1 MTGYLRSIV
10 ILAIISGIIKAF
22 FTDSSSNTKKY
33 INFLIGLIMVAVIIS
48 PLRDLRAKL
57 NYAKDYITD
66 FSNGI
71 FANDVIDKSNYII
84 IKSSKEKICEGIKE
98 AVISKYNFDTRD
110 IYVDIVMDTTEI
122 SAIKITGVNIILTNR
137 ASWSNVD
144 EVKKYTENLVGVRV
158 NVTRK

>member
-1 MTGYLRSIV
+1 MTGYLRSVV

-22 FTDSSSNTKKY
+22 FNDSSSNTKKY
-33 INFLIGLIMVAVIIS
+33 VNFLIGLIMVAVIIS
-48 PLRDLRAKL
+48 PLKDLRAKL

-66 FSNGI
+66 FTNGI

>member
-1 MTGYLRSIV
+1 MTGYLRSVV
-10 ILAIISGIIKAF
+10 ILSIISGIIKAF
-22 FTDSSSNTKKY
+22 FNDSSSNTKKY
-33 INFLIGLIMVAVIIS
+33 VNFLIGLIMVAVIIS
-48 PLRDLRAKL
+48 PLKDLRAKL
-57 NYAKDYITD
+57 NYAKDYIND
-66 FSNGI
+66 FTNGI
-71 FANDVIDKSNYII
+71 FTNDAIDKSNYII

-110 IYVDIVMDTTEI
+110 IYVDIVMDTSEI

>member
-10 ILAIISGIIKAF
+10 ILSIISGTIKAF
-22 FTDSSSNTKKY
+22 FTDTGSNTKKY
-33 INFLIGLIMVAVIIS
+33 VNFLIGLIMVAVIIS
-48 PLRDLRAKL
+48 PLKDLRTKL
-57 NYAKDYITD
+57 NYAKDYIND
-66 FSNGI
+66 FTNGI
-71 FANDVIDKSNYII
+71 FTNEVIDKSNYII

-122 SAIKITGVNIILTNR
+122 SAIKITGVNIILTNH

-144 EVKKYTENLVGVRV
+144 EVKKYTENLVGVTV

>member
-1 MTGYLRSIV
+1 MSGYLRSII
-10 ILAIISGIIKAF
+10 ILAVISGIIKAF
-22 FTDSSSNTKKY
+22 FTDASTNTKKY
-33 INFLIGLIMVAVIIS
+33 INFLTGLVMVAIIIS
-48 PLRDLRAKL
+48 PLKDLRVKINNAKE
-57 NYAKDYITD
+57 YISD

-71 FANDVIDKSNYII
+71 FASDAIDKSNYII

-98 AVISKYNFDTRD
+98 AVISKYGFDKRD
-110 IYVDIVMDTTEI
+110 IYVDIMMDTTEI

-144 EVKKYTENLVGVRV
+144 EVKKYTENLVGVKV

>member
-10 ILAIISGIIKAF
+10 ILSIISGIIKAF
-22 FTDSSSNTKKY
+22 FTDTGSNTKKY
-33 INFLIGLIMVAVIIS
+33 VNFLIGLIMVAVIIS
-48 PLRDLRAKL
+48 PLKDLRRKL
-57 NYAKDYITD
+57 NYAKDYIND
-66 FSNGI
+66 FTNGI
-71 FANDVIDKSNYII
+71 FTNEVIDKSNYII

-144 EVKKYTENLVGVRV
+144 EVKKYTENLVGVTV

>member
-1 MTGYLRSIV
+1 MTGYLKSII
-10 ILAIISGIIKAF
+10 ILAVISGIIKAF
-22 FTDSSSNTKKY
+22 CIDASSNTKKY

-48 PLRDLRAKL
+48 PLKDIRVKL
-57 NYAKDYITD
+57 NNAKEYISD
-66 FSNGI
+66 FSNSI

-84 IKSSKEKICEGIKE
+84 IQSSKEKICDGIKE

-110 IYVDIVMDTTEI
+110 IYIDLEMDTSEI

-144 EVKKYTENLVGVRV
+144 EVRNYTENLVGVKV

>member
-1 MTGYLRSIV
+1 
-10 ILAIISGIIKAF
+10 
-22 FTDSSSNTKKY
+22 
-33 INFLIGLIMVAVIIS
+33 MVAVIIS
-48 PLRDLRAKL
+48 PLKDLRAKL
-57 NYAKDYITD
+57 NYAKEYITN
-66 FSNGI
+66 FSSGI
-71 FANDVIDKSNYII
+71 FTNDVIDKSNYII

-144 EVKKYTENLVGVRV
+144 EVKKYTENLVGVTV

>member
-1 MTGYLRSIV
+1 MSGYLRSII
-10 ILAIISGIIKAF
+10 ILAVISGIIKAF
-22 FTDSSSNTKKY
+22 FTDASTNTKKY
-33 INFLIGLIMVAVIIS
+33 INFLTGLVMVVIIIS
-48 PLRDLRAKL
+48 PLKDLRVKINNAKE
-57 NYAKDYITD
+57 YISD

-71 FANDVIDKSNYII
+71 FASDAIDKSNYII

-98 AVISKYNFDTRD
+98 AVISKYGFDKRD
-110 IYVDIVMDTTEI
+110 IYVDIIMDTTEI

-144 EVKKYTENLVGVRV
+144 EVKKYTENLVGVKV